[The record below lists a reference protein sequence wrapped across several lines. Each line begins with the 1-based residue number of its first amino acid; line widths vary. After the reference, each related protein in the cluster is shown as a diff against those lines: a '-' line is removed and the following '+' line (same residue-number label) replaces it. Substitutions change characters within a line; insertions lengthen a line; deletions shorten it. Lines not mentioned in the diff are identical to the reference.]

1 MGVVSTLPC
10 VLVVRK
16 KKKKNVALYA
26 RLSKWYLSFDYGAFQ
41 SYTLVWGNVLAE
53 ALKLCA
59 DTALRRYVSLF
70 VKVGFG

>member
-16 KKKKNVALYA
+16 NKVALYA
-26 RLSKWYLSFDYGAFQ
+26 WLSKWYLSFDYGAFQ
-41 SYTLVWGNVLAE
+41 NYIWGNVLAE

-59 DTALRRYVSLF
+59 DTALRRYVFLF
-70 VKVGFG
+70 VKVDFG